1 MRGMQYA
8 GEFEIKQAQIFSPDG
23 EATDLLTDFQLI
35 EINLFEDMFKSAIT
49 GNAIVIDTR
58 DIISKIPLIGQER
71 LSLKIATPSLTKKED
86 IIDFTENHFFV
97 HKIAG
102 RQEVSSGGQTYQI
115 QFVSNEAIKNS
126 RKRVS
131 KAYYN
136 TKANIG
142 EIVFDLLAEDNQGI
156 QTSKEVFIEETVGTR
171 AMVLTNS
178 NPFSVIKKLSR
189 EAVSKRGSPH
199 YVFFEN
205 KDGIHFKTLQE
216 LYEQPISGEYHSG
229 DKGSDE
235 DYTAQHDSGKIAQ
248 SLKRILEYSLN
259 SKQDVLIN
267 STSGAFGGK
276 VIEHNIFGKK
286 YNVKTFNR
294 FTDDANTHKRIDGNK
309 LYSENVFGKMDSTL
323 NDEITNSKISFI
335 PSSRDKNDN
344 DSNFELGGTPTR
356 LYETLLDRQSRF
368 IELFDGIS
376 INMTVHGTTNVTVG
390 DMVRVSIPVVGGEG
404 IEDET
409 YSGLY
414 LVKKLR
420 HTFDQGT
427 RTHAMMMEVVK
438 DGSPTQVESLDE
450 EISKK
455 PPTPTPTFTAF

>member
-1 MRGMQYA
+1 MEGMQYA
-8 GEFEIKQAQIFSPDG
+8 GEFQIKQAQIFSPDG
-23 EATDLLTDFQLI
+23 EATDLLTDMQLI
-35 EINLFEDMFKSAIT
+35 EINIFEDMFKSAIS
-49 GNAIVIDTR
+49 GNVVVIDTR
-58 DIISKIPLIGQER
+58 DIISMIPLLGQER
-71 LSLKIATPSLTKKED
+71 LSLKIITPSLTKKED

-216 LYEQPISGEYHSG
+216 LY
-229 DKGSDE
+229 
-235 DYTAQHDSGKIAQ
+235 
-248 SLKRILEYSLN
+248 
-259 SKQDVLIN
+259 
-267 STSGAFGGK
+267 
-276 VIEHNIFGKK
+276 
-286 YNVKTFNR
+286 
-294 FTDDANTHKRIDGNK
+294 
-309 LYSENVFGKMDSTL
+309 
-323 NDEITNSKISFI
+323 
-335 PSSRDKNDN
+335 
-344 DSNFELGGTPTR
+344 
-356 LYETLLDRQSRF
+356 
-368 IELFDGIS
+368 
-376 INMTVHGTTNVTVG
+376 
-390 DMVRVSIPVVGGEG
+390 
-404 IEDET
+404 
-409 YSGLY
+409 
-414 LVKKLR
+414 
-420 HTFDQGT
+420 
-427 RTHAMMMEVVK
+427 
-438 DGSPTQVESLDE
+438 
-450 EISKK
+450 
-455 PPTPTPTFTAF
+455 

>member
-102 RQEVSSGGQTYQI
+102 RQEISSGGQTYQI

-142 EIVFDLLAEDNQGI
+142 DIVFDLLAEDNQGI

-178 NPFSVIKKLSR
+178 NPFSVI
-189 EAVSKRGSPH
+189 
-199 YVFFEN
+199 
-205 KDGIHFKTLQE
+205 
-216 LYEQPISGEYHSG
+216 
-229 DKGSDE
+229 
-235 DYTAQHDSGKIAQ
+235 
-248 SLKRILEYSLN
+248 N
-259 SKQDVLIN
+259 S
-267 STSGAFGGK
+267 A
-276 VIEHNIFGKK
+276 H
-286 YNVKTFNR
+286 
-294 FTDDANTHKRIDGNK
+294 
-309 LYSENVFGKMDSTL
+309 
-323 NDEITNSKISFI
+323 
-335 PSSRDKNDN
+335 
-344 DSNFELGGTPTR
+344 
-356 LYETLLDRQSRF
+356 
-368 IELFDGIS
+368 
-376 INMTVHGTTNVTVG
+376 
-390 DMVRVSIPVVGGEG
+390 
-404 IEDET
+404 
-409 YSGLY
+409 
-414 LVKKLR
+414 
-420 HTFDQGT
+420 
-427 RTHAMMMEVVK
+427 
-438 DGSPTQVESLDE
+438 
-450 EISKK
+450 
-455 PPTPTPTFTAF
+455 

>member
-1 MRGMQYA
+1 MKGMQYA

-23 EATDLLTDFQLI
+23 EATDLLTDMQLI
-35 EINLFEDMFKSAIT
+35 EINIFEDMFKSAIS
-49 GNAIVIDTR
+49 GNVVVIDTR
-58 DIISKIPLIGQER
+58 DIISKIPLLGQER
-71 LSLKIATPSLTKKED
+71 LSLKIVTPSLTKKED
-86 IIDFTENHFFV
+86 IIDFTENHFFIY
-97 HKIAG
+97 KIDK
-102 RQEVSSGGQTYQI
+102 RQEISSGGQMYQF
-115 QFVSNEAIKNS
+115 QFISNEAIKNS

-136 TKANIG
+136 AKANIG
-142 EIVFDLLAEDNQGI
+142 DIVFDLLAEDNKGI

-178 NPFSVIKKLSR
+178 NPFTVINKLSK

-229 DKGSDE
+229 DKGADE
-235 DYTAQHDSGKIAQ
+235 DYTGQQDSGKIAQ

-259 SKQDVLIN
+259 SRQDVLIN
-267 STSGAFGGK
+267 STSGVFGGK

-294 FTDDANTHKRIDGNK
+294 FTDDAKTHKRVDDGQ
-309 LYSENVFGKMDSTL
+309 LYSANVFGKMDSAL
-323 NDEITNSKISFI
+323 NEEITNSKIHFI
-335 PSSRDKNDN
+335 PSSRDKNDS

-368 IELFDGIS
+368 VELFDGIS

-390 DMVRVSIPVVGGEG
+390 DMVRVSIPAVGGEE

-414 LVKKLR
+414 LIKKLR

-427 RTHAMMMEVVK
+427 RTHAMSMEVVK
-438 DGSPTQVESLDE
+438 DGSPKQVESLEE